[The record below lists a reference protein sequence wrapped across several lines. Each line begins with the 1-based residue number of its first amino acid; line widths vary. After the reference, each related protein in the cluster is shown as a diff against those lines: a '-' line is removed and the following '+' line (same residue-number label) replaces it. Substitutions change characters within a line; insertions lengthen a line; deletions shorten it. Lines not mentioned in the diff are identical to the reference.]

1 MGAWG
6 PKTRRY
12 TGEMLGRLNNDGGA
26 AVAPPPGGAVITPT
40 SVSVPPKPAAAGKTY
55 RAATAEELKNYP
67 RGTAGQMGS
76 DGKIVN
82 LKTPPAASQPKP
94 YDLEKAR
101 NTADKLDIFLS
112 QSEDLLKDAGLD
124 SAVGFV
130 QGRLPVLVVGQGG
143 QTWRNKLDSLKSNI
157 GLAQLMEMKAASSQG
172 ASGFGNLSN
181 AEGERL
187 EKAYGTLETTNDERT
202 IRDNLK
208 TIVDTTRRANERI
221 RWQMQRAEAG
231 LPYNVPPVGTER
243 GGYKFLGGSPE
254 NRANWIG
261 ARK

>member
-1 MGAWG
+1 
-6 PKTRRY
+6 
-12 TGEMLGRLNNDGGA
+12 MLGRLNNDGGA

-130 QGRLPVLVVGQGG
+130 QGRLPGLVVGQGG

-231 LPYNVPPVGTER
+231 LPHDVPPVGTER
-243 GGYKFLGGSPE
+243 DGFRFMGGSPE

-261 ARK
+261 VRK